1 MAATTPETA
10 HAGREAAARLGPTG
24 LWTIQF
30 EFQPADGMRRALA
43 ELEDLGYRTLWFPEV
58 LGRES
63 LTCAASMLCATNR
76 MVIATGIT
84 NIWGRD
90 AVTMAGAHNTLTEA
104 WPGRFVLGLGVSH
117 EPLVE
122 VRGHRYERPFTK
134 MVEYLDGMDAAPYQA
149 VPPAEQPIR
158 VLAAL
163 GPEMLRLAGERAA
176 GAGTYLVTPEH
187 TAQARSVLGADP
199 LLAVEQAVV
208 VTEDAAEARRV
219 ARKYLK
225 FYLPLPN
232 YRKTLKHLA
241 FTDSDMD
248 AGGSDR
254 LVEALVPWGSAERL
268 AAVVQAHRDAGAD
281 HVCLQ
286 VLDDQPG
293 GKGLPMRAWHE
304 LAKVLPG

>member
-1 MAATTPETA
+1 
-10 HAGREAAARLGPTG
+10 
-24 LWTIQF
+24 
-30 EFQPADGMRRALA
+30 
-43 ELEDLGYRTLWFPEV
+43 
-58 LGRES
+58 
-63 LTCAASMLCATNR
+63 
-76 MVIATGIT
+76 
-84 NIWGRD
+84 
-90 AVTMAGAHNTLTEA
+90 
-104 WPGRFVLGLGVSH
+104 
-117 EPLVE
+117 
-122 VRGHRYERPFTK
+122 
-134 MVEYLDGMDAAPYQA
+134 MVEYLDGMDAAPYQG

-163 GPEMLRLAGERAA
+163 GPQMLRLAGQRAA

-187 TAQARSVLGADP
+187 TAQARSLLGADP

-219 ARKYLK
+219 ARKYLR

-248 AGGSDR
+248 GGGSDR

-268 AAVVQAHRDAGAD
+268 ASVVQAHRDAGAD